1 MAQAT
6 RTGRIRRRGRT
17 LGIVVFSLLVATFT
31 AVCTVQI
38 CLQVWAPRVP
48 EGTFECRSGVIAL
61 FESLER
67 AREAA
72 AQQNGEQAALA
83 AFRSALARAWE
94 AQPAL
99 AGSCRSDRVGEE
111 ALHEVIRLRYAE
123 EHAVRYEA
131 HDLAPRRRLVATLI
145 PQLK

>member
-17 LGIVVFSLLVATFT
+17 LGIVVFSLLVAAFT
-31 AVCTVQI
+31 AVWTIQI

-48 EGTFECRSGVIAL
+48 EGSFDCRPGVIAL
-61 FESLER
+61 FESLEQAR
-67 AREAA
+67 AAA

-83 AFRSALARAWE
+83 AFRGVLARAWE

-99 AGSCRSDRVGEE
+99 IGSCRSDHVGAE
-111 ALHEVIRLRYAE
+111 ALHEVTRLRYAE

-131 HDLAPRRRLVATLI
+131 HDLAPRRRLVDNLM